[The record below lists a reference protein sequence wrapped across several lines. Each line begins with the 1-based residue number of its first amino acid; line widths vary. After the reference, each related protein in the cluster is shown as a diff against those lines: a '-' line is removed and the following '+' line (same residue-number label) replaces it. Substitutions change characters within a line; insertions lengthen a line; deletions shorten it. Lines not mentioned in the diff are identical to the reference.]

1 MTGKHLAR
9 LALAARNIG
18 HGLGAIIYEIG
29 RIRDELDRT
38 VRSLRPLPRAR
49 GDGKCPQCQG
59 HGTIGVGAIDHTC
72 PTCGGSGTGPVP
84 PGRVPCPYCDGT
96 GLVGELVCPKCGGT
110 KIDPFDAHDL
120 EEALARDWEPG
131 DASYGPP
138 AVAAYH
144 ILNADGS
151 IYDVA
156 GNLGELAEVAAQCH
170 QSLPP
175 GTYQVTREGRPWG
188 LLDLTATTWRVRG
201 EGVDLAPG
209 SIVM

>member
-9 LALAARNIG
+9 LALAARNISR
-18 HGLGAIIYEIG
+18 GLGAIIFETQ

-72 PTCGGSGTGPVP
+72 PTCGGSGTGPIP
-84 PGRVPCPYCDGT
+84 PDRVPCPYCEGS
-96 GLVGELVCPKCGGT
+96 GLVGQLVCPKCGGT
-110 KIDPFDAHDL
+110 KIDPFDARDL

-131 DASYGPP
+131 DDEYGPP
-138 AVAAYH
+138 ECYH
-144 ILNADGS
+144 VKNADGS

-156 GNLGELAEVAAQCH
+156 NNLGELAEVAAQCYTA
-170 QSLPP
+170 LPP
-175 GTYQVTREGRPWG
+175 GTYQVHCDGRPWG
-188 LLDLTATTWRVRG
+188 LLDITVHTWRVRG
-201 EGVDLAPG
+201 NGVDLAPG